1 MYYLS
6 ADEYTLIPQDKPL
19 SIFNTLTAHLNTP
32 MPSLKKARRISQLM
46 SMGDPTN
53 GGQSHVGGPKS
64 GNNLDGL
71 SEIKLYLNRK
81 VKRVD
86 ERDGKIHIKVVCY
99 PSSDRQRQ
107 ENKVLAVAP
116 HALTGD
122 IITHALD
129 RFQVKR
135 GYAYDFADEDEPQ
148 NVRYKDIPYTL
159 SISVQGKGM
168 VQNCLRL
175 STRYQALTYCHCA
188 FLPQLQRSPQRT
200 KFYQHS
206 EDPFR
211 NCIQRRITAIQK
223 GHQHPLSLQHQ
234 KHMKRTLF

>member
-1 MYYLS
+1 MYYLF

-46 SMGDPTN
+46 SMGDPAN

-86 ERDGKIHIKVVCY
+86 ERDGKIHIKVVCI

-107 ENKVLAVAP
+107 ENKILAVAP

-122 IITHALD
+122 IITHALE
-129 RFQVKR
+129 RFQVKN

-159 SISVQGKGM
+159 SINVQGQGM
-168 VQNCLRL
+168 TQISLRL
-175 STRYQALTYCHCA
+175 SPHAIELTCCHCA

-200 KFYQHS
+200 KSYQHS
-206 EDPFR
+206 EDPFQ

-223 GHQHPLSLQHQ
+223 EHQRRQSLQHQ
-234 KHMKRTLF
+234 RHMKRTSS